1 MNFWT
6 NLEDLQN
13 LEDLEIIES
22 SKENALLN
30 SVINPNSLISFP
42 INMNF
47 ETNNIAAF
55 QISGDKK
62 FIDIPLTGLGEV
74 DIISDIYTMN
84 VSRMELLL
92 NDQVVTMPDRLIK
105 CAIPYVEIKLRLFFN
120 KDQIPTKFSIHY
132 IGYMI
137 SNHDLRRKIIS
148 NRFIDCELKYS
159 DGIIIN

>member
-1 MNFWT
+1 MNFWIE
-6 NLEDLQN
+6 LQELQN
-13 LEDLEIIES
+13 LEELEIIES

-30 SVINPNSLISFP
+30 SVLNPNSLISFP
-42 INMNF
+42 IDMNF
-47 ETNNIAAF
+47 ETNNIALF

-74 DIISDIYTMN
+74 DIISDIYAMN
-84 VSRMELLL
+84 VTRMELLL
-92 NDQVVTMPDRLIK
+92 NDRVITIPDRLIK

-120 KDQIPTKFSIHY
+120 KLNIPKNFSIHY
-132 IGYMI
+132 VGYMI

-148 NRFIDCELKYS
+148 NRFIDCGLKYS